1 MVILYSTGCNCCNV
15 LKQKLQQKN
24 INFVLVKD
32 MTDAIDAGFMS
43 APVLKVNDEWM
54 NFGTAIKW
62 VNAIEN

>member
-1 MVILYSTGCNCCNV
+1 
-15 LKQKLQQKN
+15 
-24 INFVLVKD
+24 

-43 APVLKVNDEWM
+43 APVLKVDDEWM